1 MMMRCVKILFSTEKI
16 HSVCACIKFI
26 QGKRLIELFLLLYH
40 LVPERV
46 WNLREAA
53 EKITY
58 DVVDFDQKPKDDE
71 LWWNQMSLT
80 HLDLSS
86 NVLTEISTGIG
97 NLTDLSVLNVS
108 SIPLLTAQ
116 LISSNKNH

>member
-1 MMMRCVKILFSTEKI
+1 MHITTIQI
-16 HSVCACIKFI
+16 HS
-26 QGKRLIELFLLLYH
+26 RSTLIELFLSFYR
-40 LVPERV
+40 LVPDRV

-58 DVVDFDQKPKDDE
+58 DVLDFDQKPKDDE
-71 LWWNQMSLT
+71 LWWNQASLT

-86 NVLTEISTGIG
+86 NVLTEISTEIS

-108 SIPLLTAQ
+108 LFIPLL
-116 LISSNKNH
+116 LES